1 MKVQVTKGF
10 ACRDSSG
17 RMVHP
22 VIGDII
28 DLPQVDALRLAER
41 GSVVI
46 IEEVKEPE
54 SKPAKKKVL

>member
-1 MKVQVTKGF
+1 MKVQVIKGF
-10 ACRDSSG
+10 ACRDTSG

-28 DLPQVDALRLAER
+28 DLPEGDAKRLAER

-54 SKPAKKKVL
+54 PKPAKKKVL

>member
-1 MKVQVTKGF
+1 MKVQVIKGF
-10 ACRDSSG
+10 ACRDTSG

-28 DLPQVDALRLAER
+28 DLPPTDAKRLAER

-54 SKPAKKKVL
+54 AKPTKKKVL